1 MCQGSCSG
9 NGLQNLHHTLPEN
22 TRHISKMK
30 YRQEVQKMQST
41 TIHQFHDCYLPKSV
55 SRGKKELRET
65 VADDSEDSSSPV
77 PRRSPRKLAA
87 KVKTTVNPP
96 ASDDGTSSGDDAA
109 SVDVSV
115 AASWRQ
121 APKTQKGKFLV
132 TLEEE
137 QRLAYWYRDNPLF
150 YDKTLRDHKDR
161 DKKQRLLEEMVATLQ
176 APQTAAQ
183 LKTWMESMRTAY
195 GKLRKGP
202 QPGSAKK
209 ALTYKDKWILDNF
222 NFLAPHIRAVGA
234 SRAGNVS
241 KNLETD
247 VLL

>member
-109 SVDVSV
+109 SVAEAASAVGAGPSV
-115 AASWRQ
+115 AVETRE
-121 APKTQKGKFLV
+121 APKTQRTKFVV
-132 TLEEE
+132 TTSTE
-137 QRLAYWYRDNPLF
+137 
-150 YDKTLRDHKDR
+150 
-161 DKKQRLLEEMVATLQ
+161 
-176 APQTAAQ
+176 AASSR
-183 LKTWMESMRTAY
+183 E
-195 GKLRKGP
+195 
-202 QPGSAKK
+202 
-209 ALTYKDKWILDNF
+209 AL
-222 NFLAPHIRAVGA
+222 H
-234 SRAGNVS
+234 
-241 KNLETD
+241 
-247 VLL
+247 